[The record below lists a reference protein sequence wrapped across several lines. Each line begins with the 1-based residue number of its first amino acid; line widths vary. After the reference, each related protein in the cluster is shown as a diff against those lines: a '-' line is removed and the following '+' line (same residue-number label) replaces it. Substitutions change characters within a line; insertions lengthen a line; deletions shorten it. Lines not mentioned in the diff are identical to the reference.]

1 MRLAAAPRSAT
12 MSGVSEIRVIINPHA
27 RRNRGRDRE
36 VAEALQCVLGDQGQ
50 VHTCGD
56 AQSLRAAMIASRDA
70 GVSVLAICGGDG
82 TNGIVIGAA
91 EAAFGTDAIPRI
103 ALLRGGTMNTTA
115 TGLGVPRGRP
125 TGLLSTLVANVRAN
139 RELTVVRRPL
149 LRGGDRLGHLFG
161 TGLVVT
167 YLEEYYGRGRSHPTP
182 WTAFTTLMST
192 AGSAAIQGPLIRR
205 MVSRERLEL
214 TIDGE
219 VVPTDGYLTVTA
231 GTVPQMGLGFAPF
244 HRCADDPERFHVLGI
259 TASATA
265 FLRDLFRFR
274 TGRGLLPHHGFSRL
288 AKEVVLRPAEG
299 AEDLGV
305 MMDGDAMRA
314 PAPFTLSLGPT
325 VDVIVGAR

>member
-1 MRLAAAPRSAT
+1 
-12 MSGVSEIRVIINPHA
+12 MSGVSEIRVIVNPHA
-27 RRNRGRDRE
+27 RRNRGRDGE
-36 VAEALQCVLGDQGQ
+36 VVEAFRRVVGDQGQ

-56 AQSLRAAMIASRDA
+56 AESLQAAMVASRDA
-70 GVSVLAICGGDG
+70 GASVLAICGGDG

-91 EAAFGTDAIPRI
+91 EAAFGAEAIPRI

-115 TGLGVPRGRP
+115 TGLGAPRGGPLERLR
-125 TGLLSTLVANVRAN
+125 TVVADLRDQ
-139 RELTVVRRPL
+139 RELAVVRRPL
-149 LRGGDRLGHLFG
+149 LRGGERLGHLFG
-161 TGLVVT
+161 TGLVVS
-167 YLEEYYGRGRSHPTP
+167 YLEEYYARGRPHPTP

-192 AGSAAIQGPLIRR
+192 AGSAAIRGPLIRR
-205 MVSRERLEL
+205 MVSRERLEV

-219 VVPTDGYLTVTA
+219 LIPTDGYLTVTA

-244 HRCADDPERFHVLGI
+244 HRCAEDPERFHVLGI
-259 TASATA
+259 TVSATA

-299 AEDLGV
+299 TEDLGV